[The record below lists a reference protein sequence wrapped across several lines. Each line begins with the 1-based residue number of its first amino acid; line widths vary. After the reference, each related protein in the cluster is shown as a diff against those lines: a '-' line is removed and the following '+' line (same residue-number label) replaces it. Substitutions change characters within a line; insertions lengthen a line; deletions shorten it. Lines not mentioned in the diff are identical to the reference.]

1 MEYCILL
8 GSALLSESS
17 HGLTLMLQENS
28 RSLYF
33 CWNCKVWKKNK
44 SNEKWRIVKAVR
56 KKREPECTEF
66 YRPGLPWH
74 LAQKVLQ
81 WKYQGHH
88 KLGTAT
94 QILQNT
100 KVTTY
105 PIYGCFYPV
114 WAPGNCEGW
123 YDQISVGNSLKHYW
137 CKRVLPRT
145 RIITDNGSESLF
157 VATEKKVWC

>member
-8 GSALLSESS
+8 GAALLSESS

-33 CWNCKVWKKNK
+33 CWNCKVWKNK

-56 KKREPECTEF
+56 RRREPECTEF

-123 YDQISVGNSLKHYW
+123 YDQISVGNIICGDKN
-137 CKRVLPRT
+137 KIVLRWPN
-145 RIITDNGSESLF
+145 NGSESLF
-157 VATEKKVWC
+157 VATKKKKSGASMR